1 MHIINITIAILFITF
16 IEPKICKLFSRE
28 VFHCTTAQCQVIWV
42 GQLVFQLMNNEPL
55 DRQPVSPKSFRQFVS
70 PQH

>member
-1 MHIINITIAILFITF
+1 MYIINITIAILFITF

-42 GQLVFQLMNNEPL
+42 YSVSVFVEFMY
-55 DRQPVSPKSFRQFVS
+55 
-70 PQH
+70 